1 MMGSMRTVLA
11 RLDRYQ
17 RRRPWLGFP
26 LAVFDKF
33 VEDRGPLLAGLITY
47 YGFLSLFPLLLVLS
61 TTLRLVLHD
70 HPEAADALLGT
81 ALARFPVVGAEV
93 TAVVHPLEGSALA
106 LGGGVLVALYGGLG
120 FTTSVGHAFDQLWA
134 VPVYRRPHPVVAR
147 ARGTLLL
154 VLLGV
159 GLGVTATLSALSV
172 LPDAAFGRAASDGP
186 VALPPLLAVPLAALV
201 NAGLFVVAFRALTVR
216 PLTVRQVAP
225 GALVAAVAWQALE
238 LGVLR
243 YAGEELTGA
252 DPLYGVFGLVL
263 ALLGWIYLEVV
274 VVLVA
279 AEINTVLVD
288 RLWPRA
294 LLTITTMVGPDDL
307 TGADRRSLVNYAR
320 IQSYKSFERIDV
332 TFGPDPVPEVAAGST
347 ASPAAPP
354 PSPLGDRCPPG
365 SP

>member
-1 MMGSMRTVLA
+1 MRDSLA

-17 RRRPWLGFP
+17 RRRSWLGFP
-26 LAVFDKF
+26 LAVVDKF
-33 VEDRGPLLAGLITY
+33 IEDRGPLLAGMITY

-93 TAVVHPLEGSALA
+93 TAAVHPLEGSAVV
-106 LGGGVLVALYGGLG
+106 LGVGVVLALYGGLG
-120 FTTSVGHAFDQLWA
+120 FTTTVGHAFDQLWA
-134 VPVYRRPHPVVAR
+134 VPVHQRPHPFVAR
-147 ARGTLLL
+147 GRGMLLL

-159 GLGVTATLSALSV
+159 GVGVTAALSALV
-172 LPDAAFGRAASDGP
+172 VVPDAARVAPLPAP
-186 VALPPLLAVPLAALV
+186 VAALAALAV
-201 NAGLFVVAFRALTVR
+201 NTALFLVAFRAFTVR
-216 PLTVRQVAP
+216 PLTFGQVAP
-225 GALVAAVAWQALE
+225 GAVVAALAWQLLE

-263 ALLGWIYLEVV
+263 ALLGWIYLEALVV
-274 VVLVA
+274 MFAVEINVVLA
-279 AEINTVLVD
+279 D

-294 LLTITTMVGPDDL
+294 LLAVTALVGPDDL
-307 TGADRRSLVNYAR
+307 TEADRRTLAAYAR
-320 IQSYKSFERIDV
+320 VQSYKKYERIDV
-332 TFGPDPVPEVAAGST
+332 TFGPAPDPGAAT
-347 ASPAAPP
+347 PAAPP
-354 PSPLGDRCPPG
+354 PSPPGDRCPPV